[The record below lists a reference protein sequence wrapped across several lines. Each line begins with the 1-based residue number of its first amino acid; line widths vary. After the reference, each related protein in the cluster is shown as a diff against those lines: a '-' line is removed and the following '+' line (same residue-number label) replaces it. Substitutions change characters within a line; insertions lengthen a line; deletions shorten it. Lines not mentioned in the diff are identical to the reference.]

1 MTPSFPRDGV
11 SGKPGVV
18 QRSVSTTGKTSPES
32 AKPRTGSKKPFNAA
46 SPSHSWRRPSP
57 SCGTPP
63 TPTPKRRSLTAA
75 EKPPG
80 TPPKPSRP
88 RWTCST
94 PCATRSPRTELT
106 PQPQVTPH
114 PNKTRTSRSAPNGL
128 PHNSES
134 RVGRETSKYSKKSN
148 SDEG

>member
-63 TPTPKRRSLTAA
+63 TPTPKTQIADRRRKAPWYTTKTEPSTMDMLYALRDTLTTHRINTTT
-75 EKPPG
+75 PG
-80 TPPKPSRP
+80 HATPEQNPNQQV
-88 RWTCST
+88 
-94 PCATRSPRTELT
+94 SPE
-106 PQPQVTPH
+106 
-114 PNKTRTSRSAPNGL
+114 
-128 PHNSES
+128 
-134 RVGRETSKYSKKSN
+134 RVAS
-148 SDEG
+148 